1 MPNSPA
7 TRKGGR
13 QPLSTL
19 ELCMRAF
26 FLLPSSLFCS
36 FTLLALVAA
45 PASSAAGVLERAQ
58 AEQILQDT
66 HSAMSYAG
74 VAVEADFRKPE
85 NIVAA
90 ARWGAYDAKAGLQF
104 AREQRREKGLP
115 PGPDI
120 ILGVN
125 GKKLGPEAGQ
135 SPDEAPARFQG
146 LPQAQLFDEPPNNG
160 SGSRTPYNVFV
171 SREAA
176 ELAALRYTGH
186 TLPADAVPRGILAAG
201 VLAREEGYFF
211 VVDGIG
217 DNGREA
223 VLDSITP
230 KGEGYVLSG
239 TLRDYF
245 GDEGG
250 GSKKTSF
257 TLELAPGDAPGTWKR
272 LSWTETDSK

>member
-1 MPNSPA
+1 
-7 TRKGGR
+7 
-13 QPLSTL
+13 
-19 ELCMRAF
+19 MRAF

-45 PASSAAGVLERAQ
+45 PVPSAAGVLERAQ
-58 AEQILQDT
+58 AE
-66 HSAMSYAG
+66 
-74 VAVEADFRKPE
+74 
-85 NIVAA
+85 
-90 ARWGAYDAKAGLQF
+90 
-104 AREQRREKGLP
+104 
-115 PGPDI
+115 
-120 ILGVN
+120 
-125 GKKLGPEAGQ
+125 
-135 SPDEAPARFQG
+135 
-146 LPQAQLFDEPPNNG
+146 LFDEPPNNG

-250 GSKKTSF
+250 GSKKTTF